1 MAAALTGAVA
11 LSSTGP
17 YPGHRKR
24 ETATVPNPISSIPS
38 LADIQS
44 FQVNRTGQYEAVR
57 QSLYDTITYA
67 NAGTTTQYT
76 FFQVPKGQSGK
87 TLAQTNLTLAGT
99 LAAPINFFVQS
110 IELLI
115 FPGVLP
121 ATSVTT
127 NASPNF
133 TNDIYTLQKAGFLDF
148 FIGSKSYLQEA
159 PIGRFPPKTHLHGW
173 AAESSGN
180 STATTLFRT
189 SIESAAFGGRPYF
202 IDPGILLAPT
212 QNFNVTI
219 NFPTTTALPSATD
232 ATIVCILDGILY
244 RLSQ

>member
-1 MAAALTGAVA
+1 M
-11 LSSTGP
+11 
-17 YPGHRKR
+17 
-24 ETATVPNPISSIPS
+24 PNPMSSIPS
-38 LADIQS
+38 LQDIQN

-57 QSLYDTITYA
+57 QSLYDKITYA
-67 NAGTTTQYT
+67 TAGTTTQYT
-76 FFQVPKGQSGK
+76 FFQTPKGQGGK
-87 TLAQTNLTLAGT
+87 TLADTNLTLAGT

-127 NASPNF
+127 NVSPNF
-133 TNDIYTLQKAGFLDF
+133 TNDIYTLQKAGYLDF

-159 PIGRFPPKTHLHGW
+159 PLGRFPPKTRLEGW

-180 STATTLFRT
+180 NTAAPTLFRT
-189 SIESAAFGGRPYF
+189 SIEMAAFGGRPYF

-219 NFPTTTALPSATD
+219 NFPSTTATPSGQD
-232 ATIVCILDGILY
+232 AVIMCILDGILY